1 MTTLTGS
8 VATKL
13 LKAVISDYNYWGES
27 ESDSPLAIKRT
38 KGVLD
43 EKKILS
49 LDASARRKA
58 TQTEGYKAPERRIA
72 TKTLDEVFGPLVV
85 RSLEELTNT
94 APSVMDGTAAI
105 AQLLLPAEAVEYY
118 VQLYSAFK
126 QLSEPKVCYVEDA
139 EGDPYTGLFIMGTSA
154 DGETVYAQGLLTQT

>member
-1 MTTLTGS
+1 MTTLAG
-8 VATKL
+8 ATAAKL

-38 KGVLD
+38 KSVFD

-58 TQTEGYKAPERRIA
+58 MQTEGYKAPERTIIE
-72 TKTLDEVFGPLVV
+72 KTLDEVFQPLVQS
-85 RSLEELTNT
+85 SLSELTNT
-94 APSVMDGTAAI
+94 APSVMNGVSPI
-105 AQLLLPAEAVEYY
+105 KNLLSPAEAVEYY

-126 QLSEPKVCYVEDA
+126 QLDEPKVCYVEDSS
-139 EGDPYTGLFIMGTSA
+139 GDPYTRLFIVGSSA

>member
-8 VATKL
+8 IAAKL

-43 EKKILS
+43 DKKILS

-58 TQTEGYKAPERRIA
+58 MQTEAYKAPERRIA
-72 TKTLDEVFGPLVV
+72 TKTLDEVFQPLVV
-85 RSLEELTNT
+85 RSLSELTNT
-94 APSVMDGTAAI
+94 APSVMDGVSPI
-105 AQLLLPAEAVEYY
+105 ENLLLPAEAVEYY

-126 QLSEPKVCYVEDA
+126 QLSQAKVCYVEDS
-139 EGDPYTGLFIMGTSA
+139 EGDPYTGLFILGTSV
-154 DGETVYAQGLLTQT
+154 DGETIYAQGLLTQT

>member
-8 VATKL
+8 NAAKL

-27 ESDSPLAIKRT
+27 ESDSPLVIKRT
-38 KGVLD
+38 KSVFD

-58 TQTEGYKAPERRIA
+58 TQTEAYKVPERRIA
-72 TKTLDEVFGPLVV
+72 TKTLDEVFQPLVV
-85 RSLEELTNT
+85 SSLSELTNT
-94 APSVMDGTAAI
+94 APSVVDGTAAI
-105 AQLLLPAEAVEYY
+105 ENLLSPAEAVEYY

-126 QLSEPKVCYVEDA
+126 QLSEPKVYYVEDS
-139 EGDPYTGLFIMGTSA
+139 EGDPYTGLFIMGSSA